1 MSVKIVIKPNTY
13 FDSVSLMSIS
23 TRANKLDGVEQAFV
37 AMATEMNKGVLKNL
51 GLLTPELEQA
61 KNGDLMIV
69 INGKSG
75 ADNEQLLVEI
85 EELFNTKAQSG
96 SHEARYAT
104 IGSAKKHIPESNLA
118 VISVNGLFAAREAR
132 QALQNDLNV
141 MLFSDNVS
149 VEDELALKQLAHE
162 KGLLMMGPDCGTA
175 IINGAA
181 LCFGNAVRRGNIG
194 ITSASMFMHIVK
206 NKTYGNIAYTNMSEQ
221 MAKILR
227 MGANDQS
234 VIDRL
239 NWMRDVQ
246 GPILR
251 DAMKIIGEIDLRLM
265 LAQALHMGDECH
277 NRNNAGTTL
286 LIQALTPGII
296 QAGYSVEQQREVFEF
311 VASSDYFSGPTWMAM
326 CKAAM
331 DAAHGIEYSTVV
343 TTMARNGVEFGLRVS
358 GLPGQWFTGPAQ
370 QVIGPMFAGYKP
382 EDSGLDIGDSAITET
397 YGIGGFAMATA
408 PAIVALVGGTV
419 EEAIDF
425 SRQMREIT
433 LGENPN
439 VTIPLLGFMGVP
451 SAIDITR
458 VGSSGILPVINTAIA
473 HKDAGVGMIG
483 AGIVHPPFACFEKAI
498 LGWCERYGV

>member
-1 MSVKIVIKPNTY
+1 MSLFTQPLNVINVGIAMFSDDLKKQHVP
-13 FDSVSLMSIS
+13 VSQLDWTPPGLGNLAVVACLDRIAAPELA
-23 TRANKLDGVEQAFV
+23 RKVEAANKLALERIIQSHPVLVGYEQAIDV
-37 AMATEMNKGVLKNL
+37 VPGMTRNTILHAGPPVRWENMCGAMQGAVTGALVFEGLAKNL
-51 GLLTPELEQA
+51 DDA
-61 KNGDLMIV
+61 
-69 INGKSG
+69 
-75 ADNEQLLVEI
+75 
-85 EELFNTKAQSG
+85 
-96 SHEARYAT
+96 
-104 IGSAKKHIPESNLA
+104 
-118 VISVNGLFAAREAR
+118 
-132 QALQNDLNV
+132 
-141 MLFSDNVS
+141 
-149 VEDELALKQLAHE
+149 
-162 KGLLMMGPDCGTA
+162 
-175 IINGAA
+175 AA
-181 LCFGNAVRRGNIG
+181 LAASGEINFSPCHEHDCVGSMAGV
-194 ITSASMFMHIVK
+194 TSASMFMHIVE
-206 NKTYGNIAYTNMSEQ
+206 NKTYGNRAYTNMSEQ

-239 NWMRDVQ
+239 NWMRDVL
-246 GPILR
+246 GPMLR
-251 DAMKIIGEIDLRLM
+251 DAMKLAGEIDLRLM

-286 LIQALTPGII
+286 LIQALTPWII
-296 QAGYSVEQQREVFEF
+296 QTNFPVAQQKEVFDF

-419 EEAIDF
+419 DEAVDF

-439 VTIPLLGFMGVP
+439 VTIPLLSFMGVP
-451 SAIDITR
+451 TAIDITR
-458 VGSSGILPVINTAIA
+458 VGDTGILPVINTAIA

-483 AGIVHPPFACFEKAI
+483 AGIVNPPFECFEKA
-498 LGWCERYGV
+498 LLAFSERYSL